1 MLYIV
6 CGVGSALL
14 RNNGLFAYALLLPS
28 LLIVLRGYRR
38 HAALLLAACLGASA
52 AVTGVL
58 TAVLSPEA
66 APSFQLY
73 SIPAQQLVRA
83 YNSGR
88 MSEEEKTE
96 IEEWYTS
103 RSGYSTVYPHLG
115 DAAKGYLDRA
125 RIQTRRARFPE
136 NMGKRRQGVCL

>member
-1 MLYIV
+1 M
-6 CGVGSALL
+6 
-14 RNNGLFAYALLLPS
+14 
-28 LLIVLRGYRR
+28 
-38 HAALLLAACLGASA
+38 LLAACLGASA

-58 TAVLSPEA
+58 TAALSPEA

-88 MSEEEKTE
+88 MSEEEKAE

-115 DAAKGYLDRA
+115 DSAKGYLDRA
-125 RIQTRRARFPE
+125 RIQTDGRDFLKIWAKDAKAYAYEIVDGYP
-136 NMGKRRQGVCL
+136 GKLVGELTGA